1 MMTVDMVVSVAI
13 VALMIALLPVAVV
26 LLSL

>member
-1 MMTVDMVVSVAI
+1 VMTVDMVVSVAI